1 MVMNE
6 WTDIEDLVSRAQ
18 RGDRQAYGDLFEVF
32 WPSVYAMALARLR
45 DVDEAQDLVQDVWVQ
60 AYVKLDQLR
69 QPAAFAGWLRQMTAR
84 MAINRVSRRH
94 PGDLADNAWIDTTT
108 APSDAPLEQL
118 IQREQLNGLRQGLDR
133 LKPMDRDTLLA
144 FYYNGQSLETISRES
159 AAPVGT
165 IKRRLH
171 VARKRLR
178 QEVECALHS
187 CNCHLHTAH

>member
-1 MVMNE
+1 
-6 WTDIEDLVSRAQ
+6 
-18 RGDRQAYGDLFEVF
+18 
-32 WPSVYAMALARLR
+32 
-45 DVDEAQDLVQDVWVQ
+45 
-60 AYVKLDQLR
+60 
-69 QPAAFAGWLRQMTAR
+69 
-84 MAINRVSRRH
+84 MAINRVSRRP
-94 PGDLADNAWIDTTT
+94 PGDLTDNARIDTTT
-108 APSDAPLEQL
+108 APGDAPLEQL
-118 IQREQLNGLRQGLDR
+118 IQREQLDGLRQGLDR